1 MKDQI
6 EDLLDQVAKIA
17 ILAGEPSGDLIASQL
32 MAYVR
37 SKVKNIEF
45 IGIGGPLMKQQG
57 LRSFFD
63 YSNLSLYGVFQV
75 IPNIP
80 KLIFLRYKLIN
91 YLRNEKPDI
100 FIGVDAPDFNFY
112 IEKKLKQSGIPTF
125 HYVAPSVWAWRP
137 NRVYKIKKST
147 DHIFS
152 IFPHEKPLFE
162 KVGIETTFVGHPLA
176 NKIPLQSNMNKYRK
190 VLKLNRDE
198 LVIALLPGSRL
209 GELKAHTDTLL
220 ETAQSLLRVYSDAKF
235 LIPATNDKNLNF
247 IKGRIRNKPTKNIK
261 LIKGKVDE
269 ILSSANIAIAASGTA
284 SLQIALHKKP
294 MIIIYKGS
302 WISYFI
308 WKMVRLIPNVSLPN
322 ILLNES
328 IVPEMLQH
336 RATPNLLSEKACEII
351 KDNQYSKKIES
362 KFIKLHK
369 DLKRNTSS
377 LIFKIIKPYLK

>member
-1 MKDQI
+1 
-6 EDLLDQVAKIA
+6 VAKIA

-32 MAYVR
+32 MAHVR

-45 IGIGGPLMKQQG
+45 IGVGGPFMKQQG

-125 HYVAPSVWAWRP
+125 HYVAPSIWAWRP

-176 NKIPLQSNMNKYRK
+176 NKIPLQSNINKYRK
-190 VLKLNRDE
+190 ELKLNRDE
-198 LVIALLPGSRL
+198 LVIALLPGSRV

-220 ETAQSLLRVYSDAKF
+220 ETAQNLFEVYPDAKF
-235 LIPATNDKNLNF
+235 LIPVINDKNVNF
-247 IKGRIRNKPTKNIK
+247 IKSRIRNNPTKNIK

-269 ILSSANIAIAASGTA
+269 ILSSANMAIAASGTA

-308 WKMVRLIPNVSLPN
+308 WKIVRLIPHVSLPN
-322 ILLNES
+322 ILLNENF
-328 IVPEMLQH
+328 VPEMLQH
-336 RATPNLLSEKACEII
+336 RATPNLLSKKACEII
-351 KDNQYSKKIES
+351 KDKKYSNKIKS
-362 KFIKLHK
+362 KFNKLHNN
-369 DLKRNTSS
+369 LKRNTSS

>member
-1 MKDQI
+1 M
-6 EDLLDQVAKIA
+6 AKIA

-32 MAYVR
+32 MAYVG

-45 IGIGGPLMKQQG
+45 VGVGGPLMRQQG

-162 KVGIETTFVGHPLA
+162 KVGIEITFVGHPLA
-176 NKIPLQSNMNKYRK
+176 NKIPIKSNMDKYRK
-190 VLKLNRDE
+190 ILKLNRGE
-198 LVIALLPGSRL
+198 IVIALLPGSRM
-209 GELKAHTDTLL
+209 GELKAHTKTLL
-220 ETAQSLLRVYSDAKF
+220 ETAQNLLKVHPNARF
-235 LIPATNDKNLNF
+235 LIPANNKKNMNF
-247 IKGRIRNKPTKNIK
+247 IKGCIKNNPTKSLK
-261 LIKGKVDE
+261 LIIGKVDE
-269 ILSSANIAIAASGTA
+269 IISSANIVIAASGTA

-308 WKMVRLIPNVSLPN
+308 WKMVRLIPHVSLPN
-322 ILLNES
+322 ILLNENL
-328 IVPEMLQH
+328 IPEMLQH
-336 RATPNLLSEKACEII
+336 RATPNLLSKKACEII
-351 KDNQYSKKIES
+351 KDKKYSKKIEF
-362 KFIKLHK
+362 KFNKLHS

>member
-91 YLRNEKPDI
+91 YLRNEKPDV

-152 IFPHEKPLFE
+152 IYPHEKPLFE

-190 VLKLNRDE
+190 VLKLHRDE
-198 LVIALLPGSRL
+198 LVIALLPGSRV

-235 LIPATNDKNLNF
+235 LIPATNDKNVNF
-247 IKGRIRNKPTKNIK
+247 IKGRIRNNPTKNIK

-377 LIFKIIKPYLK
+377 LIFEIIKPYLK

>member
-1 MKDQI
+1 M
-6 EDLLDQVAKIA
+6 AKIA
-17 ILAGEPSGDLIASQL
+17 ILAGEPSGDLIAGQL
-32 MAYVR
+32 MAHINSVE
-37 SKVKNIEF
+37 KNVQF
-45 IGIGGPLMKQQG
+45 IGVGGPSMKQLG
-57 LRSFFD
+57 LKSFFD

-80 KLIFLRYKLIN
+80 KLVFLRHKLIK
-91 YLRNEKPDI
+91 YLKNEKPDI

-137 NRVYKIKKST
+137 KRVYKIKKST
-147 DHIFS
+147 DYIFS

-176 NKIPLQSNMNKYRK
+176 NKIPLKSNMYKYRK
-190 VLKLNRDE
+190 MLKLDRKE
-198 LVIALLPGSRL
+198 LVIALLPGSRV

-235 LIPATNDKNLNF
+235 LIPATNDKNVNF
-247 IKGRIRNKPTKNIK
+247 IKGRIRNNPTKNIK

-362 KFIKLHK
+362 KFNKLHK

>member
-1 MKDQI
+1 M
-6 EDLLDQVAKIA
+6 AKIA

-32 MAYVR
+32 MSHIS
-37 SKVKNIEF
+37 SKVKNTEF
-45 IGIGGPLMKQQG
+45 IGVGGPLMKKQG
-57 LRSFFD
+57 LSSFFD
-63 YSNLSLYGVFQV
+63 YSKLSLYGVFQV

-80 KLIFLRYKLIN
+80 NLIFLRYKLIN
-91 YLRNEKPDI
+91 YLKNEKPDI

-137 NRVYKIKKST
+137 NRVYKIKKTT

-162 KVGIETTFVGHPLA
+162 KVGVETTFVGHPLA
-176 NKIPLQSNMNKYRK
+176 NTIPLQSNMNKYRK
-190 VLKLNRDE
+190 VLKLSREE
-198 LVIALLPGSRL
+198 LVIALLPGSRM

-220 ETAQSLLRVYSDAKF
+220 ETARILLRVYPDAKF
-235 LIPATNDKNLNF
+235 LIPATNDKNVNF
-247 IKGRIRNKPTKNIK
+247 IKGRIRNNPTKNIK
-261 LIKGKVDE
+261 LIKGKVEE
-269 ILSSANIAIAASGTA
+269 ILSSTNIAIAASGTA

-294 MIIIYKGS
+294 MIVIYKGS

-322 ILLNES
+322 ILLQENF
-328 IVPEMLQH
+328 VPEMLQH

-351 KDNQYSKKIES
+351 KDKKYLKKIEF
-362 KFIKLHK
+362 KFKKLHK
-369 DLKRNTSS
+369 DLKRDTSS

>member
-1 MKDQI
+1 M
-6 EDLLDQVAKIA
+6 AKIA

-32 MAYVR
+32 MSYIS
-37 SKVKNIEF
+37 SKVNNIEF
-45 IGIGGPLMKQQG
+45 VGVGGPLMKQKG

-80 KLIFLRYKLIN
+80 KLIFLRFKLIN
-91 YLRNEKPDI
+91 YLKNEKPDI

-112 IEKKLKQSGIPTF
+112 VEKKLKLRGIPTF

-137 NRVYKIKKST
+137 NRVFQIKKST

-176 NKIPLQSNMNKYRK
+176 NKIPLKSNMFKYRK
-190 VLKLNRDE
+190 MFNLNRKE
-198 LVIALLPGSRL
+198 LVIALLPGSRM
-209 GELKAHTDTLL
+209 GELKAHTDTLI
-220 ETAQSLLRVYSDAKF
+220 ETAQNLLEVHPNAKF
-235 LIPATNDKNLNF
+235 LIPATNDNNVNF
-247 IKGRIRNKPTKNIK
+247 IKSRIRNNPSKNLK

-322 ILLNES
+322 ILLNENF
-328 IVPEMLQH
+328 VPEMLQH

-351 KDNQYSKKIES
+351 KDKKYSIKIES
-362 KFIKLHK
+362 KFNKLHK
-369 DLKRNTSS
+369 DLKKNTSS
-377 LIFKIIKPYLK
+377 LIYKIIKPYLK

>member
-1 MKDQI
+1 M
-6 EDLLDQVAKIA
+6 AKIA

-45 IGIGGPLMKQQG
+45 IGVGGPLMKQQG

-176 NKIPLQSNMNKYRK
+176 NKIPLKSNMNKYRK

-198 LVIALLPGSRL
+198 LVIALLPGSR
-209 GELKAHTDTLL
+209 
-220 ETAQSLLRVYSDAKF
+220 
-235 LIPATNDKNLNF
+235 
-247 IKGRIRNKPTKNIK
+247 
-261 LIKGKVDE
+261 
-269 ILSSANIAIAASGTA
+269 
-284 SLQIALHKKP
+284 
-294 MIIIYKGS
+294 
-302 WISYFI
+302 W
-308 WKMVRLIPNVSLPN
+308 VS
-322 ILLNES
+322 
-328 IVPEMLQH
+328 
-336 RATPNLLSEKACEII
+336 
-351 KDNQYSKKIES
+351 
-362 KFIKLHK
+362 
-369 DLKRNTSS
+369 
-377 LIFKIIKPYLK
+377 

>member
-1 MKDQI
+1 
-6 EDLLDQVAKIA
+6 VAKIA

-32 MAYVR
+32 MSHICSR
-37 SKVKNIEF
+37 VKNIEF
-45 IGIGGPLMKQQG
+45 IGVGGPLMKQQG
-57 LRSFFD
+57 LKSFFD

-80 KLIFLRYKLIN
+80 KLISLRYKLIN
-91 YLRNEKPDI
+91 YLKNEKPDI

-112 IEKKLKQSGIPTF
+112 VEKKLKQSGIPTF

-137 NRVYKIKKST
+137 KRVYKIKKST

-176 NKIPLQSNMNKYRK
+176 NNIPLKSNMNEYRK
-190 VLKLNRDE
+190 IFKLDRKE
-198 LVIALLPGSRL
+198 LVIALLPGSRM

-220 ETAQSLLRVYSDAKF
+220 KTAQNLLEVHPGAKF
-235 LIPATNDKNLNF
+235 LIPATNDKNINF
-247 IKGRIRNKPTKNIK
+247 IRGRIRNNPTKNLK

-308 WKMVRLIPNVSLPN
+308 WKMIRLIPNVSLPN
-322 ILLNES
+322 ILLNENF
-328 IVPEMLQH
+328 VPEMLQH
-336 RATPNLLSEKACEII
+336 RATPNLLSEKACKII
-351 KDNQYSKKIES
+351 NDKKYSNKIEF
-362 KFIKLHK
+362 KFTKLHK
-369 DLKRNTSS
+369 DLKKNTSS

>member
-1 MKDQI
+1 M
-6 EDLLDQVAKIA
+6 AKIA

-45 IGIGGPLMKQQG
+45 IGVGGPLMKQQG

-91 YLRNEKPDI
+91 YLINEKPDI

-190 VLKLNRDE
+190 ALKINREE
-198 LVIALLPGSRL
+198 LVIALLPGSRV
-209 GELKAHTDTLL
+209 GELKAHTKTLL
-220 ETAQSLLRVYSDAKF
+220 ETAQNLLEVYPDAKF
-235 LIPATNDKNLNF
+235 LIPATNDKNVNF
-247 IKGRIRNKPTKNIK
+247 IKGCIKNNPTKNIK

-302 WISYFI
+302 WVSYFI
-308 WKMVRLIPNVSLPN
+308 WKMVRLIPYVSLPN
-322 ILLNES
+322 ILLNENF
-328 IVPEMLQH
+328 IPEMLQH
-336 RATPNLLSEKACEII
+336 RATPNLLSKKACEII
-351 KDNQYSKKIES
+351 KDKKYSKKIES
-362 KFIKLHK
+362 KFNKLHSA
-369 DLKRNTSS
+369 LKRNTSS

>member
-1 MKDQI
+1 M
-6 EDLLDQVAKIA
+6 AKIA

-32 MAYVR
+32 MSYIS
-37 SKVKNIEF
+37 SKVNNIEF
-45 IGIGGPLMKQQG
+45 VGVGGPLMKQKG

-80 KLIFLRYKLIN
+80 KLIFLRFKLIN
-91 YLRNEKPDI
+91 YLKNEKPDI

-112 IEKKLKQSGIPTF
+112 VEKKLKQSGIPTF

-162 KVGIETTFVGHPLA
+162 KVGIQTTFVGHPLA
-176 NKIPLQSNMNKYRK
+176 NKIPLKSNKFKYRK
-190 VLKLNRDE
+190 MLKLDRKE
-198 LVIALLPGSRL
+198 LVIALLPGSRM

-220 ETAQSLLRVYSDAKF
+220 ETAQNLLEVHPDAKF
-235 LIPATNDKNLNF
+235 LIPATNDKNVHF
-247 IKGRIRNKPTKNIK
+247 IKGRIRNNHTKNLK

-322 ILLNES
+322 ILLNENF
-328 IVPEMLQH
+328 VPEMLQH

-351 KDNQYSKKIES
+351 KDKKYSIKIES
-362 KFIKLHK
+362 KFNKLHK
-369 DLKRNTSS
+369 DLKKNTSS

>member
-1 MKDQI
+1 
-6 EDLLDQVAKIA
+6 VAKIA

-45 IGIGGPLMKQQG
+45 VGVGGPLMKQQG
-57 LRSFFD
+57 LSSFFD

-80 KLIFLRYKLIN
+80 KLIFLRYKLIK
-91 YLRNEKPDI
+91 YLKNEKPDI
-100 FIGVDAPDFNFY
+100 FVGVDAPDFNFY
-112 IEKKLKQSGIPTF
+112 VEKKLKQSGIPTF

-198 LVIALLPGSRL
+198 LVIALLPGSRM
-209 GELKAHTDTLL
+209 GELKAHTDILL
-220 ETAQSLLRVYSDAKF
+220 QTAQNLFKVHPDAKF
-235 LIPATNDKNLNF
+235 LIPATNDKNMNF
-247 IKGRIRNKPTKNIK
+247 IKDRIKNNPTKNLK

-302 WISYFI
+302 WISYFV
-308 WKMVRLIPNVSLPN
+308 WKMVRLIPYVSLPN
-322 ILLNES
+322 ILLNENF
-328 IVPEMLQH
+328 VPEMLQH
-336 RATPNLLSEKACEII
+336 RATPNLLSEKACKII
-351 KDNQYSKKIES
+351 NDKEYSKKIES
-362 KFIKLHK
+362 KFNKLHK
-369 DLKRNTSS
+369 NLKKNTSS